1 LHPSAGGGPLAT
13 IAFFPE
19 GAFGPTNNCVGIGR
33 VLQERGH
40 RVVFVVEESFAGT
53 LEAKGFEEARMRLA
67 APPDE
72 PEVPGQFW
80 KDFIRET
87 APEFHKPT
95 IVQLETF
102 LRPTWQALIDGSMYV
117 NDRLA
122 EIFDEIEPDAI
133 VEDNVVAFAAIPASG
148 RPWARIVSCNPAE
161 LKDELVPPVFSG
173 LPTGEPAEWPEFWQA
188 YDQMLGPQVAAF
200 DDWLSSNGAPVLP
213 SPRDYIWESP
223 FLNMYLYP
231 EAADYRRRRELSPT
245 WHRLDSS
252 VRGDAPFDV
261 DDVLPGGGP
270 LLYLSL
276 GSLAGAD
283 VELMQRL
290 IDVLAGTG
298 YRVIVSKGPQADLL
312 KLADTMYGDEF
323 LPQPSIL
330 PQVDLVITHG
340 GNNTVTECF
349 HFGKPMIVLPV
360 FWDQY
365 DNAQRVEETGFGTR
379 LATYAFDDDEL
390 TGAIDSL
397 LGDPALRDRMARVS
411 ADLRARPG
419 TARAADLIERLANEK
434 SPVV

>member
-1 LHPSAGGGPLAT
+1 
-13 IAFFPE
+13 
-19 GAFGPTNNCVGIGR
+19 V
-33 VLQERGH
+33 
-40 RVVFVVEESFAGT
+40 
-53 LEAKGFEEARMRLA
+53 
-67 APPDE
+67 
-72 PEVPGQFW
+72 
-80 KDFIRET
+80 
-87 APEFHKPT
+87 
-95 IVQLETF
+95 
-102 LRPTWQALIDGSMYV
+102 
-117 NDRLA
+117 
-122 EIFDEIEPDAI
+122 
-133 VEDNVVAFAAIPASG
+133 
-148 RPWARIVSCNPAE
+148 
-161 LKDELVPPVFSG
+161 
-173 LPTGEPAEWPEFWQA
+173 
-188 YDQMLGPQVAAF
+188 LGPQVAAF
-200 DDWLSSNGAPVLP
+200 DEWLSSNGAPVLP

-261 DDVLPGGGP
+261 DDVLPGEGP

-298 YRVIVSKGPQADLL
+298 HRVIVSKGPQADLL

-390 TGAIDSL
+390 TGAIETL
-397 LGDPALRDRMARVS
+397 LGDRALRDRIARVS
-411 ADLRARPG
+411 AELLARPG
-419 TARAADLIERLANEK
+419 TTRAADLIERLANER